1 MNVSQPGAANEGELN
16 IVVGN
21 ILGAAS
27 IDQAKDWVSKRCG
40 SIGIP
45 QPADMFIKSDEFR
58 GILCAKCLSI
68 AHRDSLISG
77 IQAGAAAAGGAW
89 TKIHQPIDERT
100 VDGILFAM
108 KRMLVSVESG
118 YTNRAVQVNKDTKVL
133 SGAGKDIVKAAVLD
147 FQLGLEWCDS
157 EWQKWDELQTAEDFT
172 KIQHDVQQKLN
183 RAKTFASGDVKG
195 KGKTKSS

>member
-1 MNVSQPGAANEGELN
+1 M
-16 IVVGN
+16 VGN
-21 ILGAAS
+21 VPGAAS

-45 QPADMFIKSDEFR
+45 QPADMFIKSDEFG
-58 GILCAKCLSI
+58 GILCAKFLSI

-77 IQAGAAAAGGAW
+77 IWAGATAAGVAW
-89 TKIHQPIDERT
+89 AKIHQPIERT

-157 EWQKWDELQTAEDFT
+157 EWQKWGALQTAEDFT
-172 KIQHDVQQKLN
+172 KIQHDAQHKLN